1 MIVVSL
7 FLIILLVF
15 AIGMVITNR
24 DEYHHKALAQA
35 TGTGKTILAKPGII
49 LDANGT
55 RLADNVKVSRLILDP
70 SVAQATE
77 KNAPGTI
84 EKTAEIIAEA
94 FSLSKEDLVRVLS
107 APENEHLAYLRYEKD
122 NVHTEEEMAKYNELV
137 AAFQEEK
144 KEYNANVGKDGQK
157 ITAKVEGVWF
167 EEEYRRTYPLNSTLS
182 KVIGYTT
189 KDATTGLIGLE
200 LQYNDILRGTNGKEF
215 IYIDENGN
223 KTREVT
229 DRLDGQTIITS
240 LDAKVA
246 KILQEEI
253 ANYMVEWGGK
263 RVNALVIDP
272 RNGEI
277 IAMASDTDF
286 DLNDSSNLSA
296 LYTEEELE
304 NPADLY
310 LLQEAFKG
318 RKSVLE
324 GMTREEQLT
333 ALLQQ
338 VQINHCVSG
347 TYEPGSTAKA
357 LTLATGIETGIIK
370 PDDSY
375 YCDGAIQVGKYTIHC
390 HMNTFCGDLKPI
402 EAFGRS
408 CNVCFV
414 RMVEKIGSEAFS
426 KYQELFNLGQKT
438 NVDLPGEAN
447 TSALIYPEDRLGEI
461 ELATNAFGQG
471 FNVTMLQLASAY
483 ASIINGGYYY
493 QPHVVTRIEDSAG
506 NIVKE
511 VEPVLVRRTVSESTA
526 EYMREAFRY
535 VVTNGTAN
543 GYLLRQEYDFG
554 GKTGAS
560 EKLPRGTGDYVV
572 SFIGGAPLHDAK
584 FLLYVEIDVPDVEDQ
599 SSSLPAQDMA
609 AKIFDRL
616 FVYFNVY
623 KMAADDA
630 YTYDWSKLGDYKGM
644 SDAQGGVSFVDDPDQ
659 SIDWLFDEG
668 EDTHN

>member
-1 MIVVSL
+1 MLVVSL
-7 FLIILLVF
+7 SLVFLMVF
-15 AIGMVITNR
+15 AIVMVISNR

-35 TGTGKTILAKPGII
+35 TGTGKTILAKPGVI
-49 LDANGT
+49 LDQNGI

-77 KNAPGTI
+77 KTAKGTI
-84 EKTAEIIAEA
+84 EKTAEILSEA
-94 FSLSKEDLVRVLS
+94 FGLSKEDLVKTLGD
-107 APENEHLAYLRYEKD
+107 PENETLAYLRYEKD
-122 NVHTEEEMAKYNELV
+122 VVHSEEEIERYDALV
-137 AAFQEEK
+137 EAFKEEK
-144 KEYNANVGKDGQK
+144 KTHNAEVGKDGRK
-157 ITAKVEGVWF
+157 ITATVAGVWF
-167 EEEYRRTYPLNSTLS
+167 EEEYRRVYPENSTLS
-182 KVIGYTT
+182 KVVGYTT
-189 KDATTGLIGLE
+189 KDASTGLIGLE
-200 LQYNDILRGTNGKEF
+200 LKYNDILRGTNGREF
-215 IYIDENGN
+215 VYIDENGN
-223 KTREVT
+223 KTMEVT

-240 LDAKVA
+240 LDVNVA
-246 KILQEEI
+246 RILQEEI
-253 ANYMVEWGGK
+253 AVYMAEWGGK
-263 RVNALVIDP
+263 RVNALVLNP
-272 RNGEI
+272 QSGEI
-277 IAMASDTDF
+277 VAMASDTDF
-286 DLNDSSNLSA
+286 DLNNPSDLSA
-296 LYTEEELE
+296 LFTEEELE
-304 NPADLY
+304 NPAELY

-318 RKSVLE
+318 RKDQLE
-324 GMTREEQLT
+324 AMSHEDQLT

-357 LTLATGIETGIIK
+357 LTLATGIETGLID
-370 PDDSY
+370 PNDTY
-375 YCDGAIQVGKYTIHC
+375 YCDGAIKVGKYTIHC

-414 RMVEKIGSEAFS
+414 QMVQKIGKTAFS
-426 KYQELFNLGQKT
+426 SYQELFNLGQKT

-447 TSALIYPEDRLGEI
+447 TSALIYPEEKLNDI

-483 ASIINGGYYY
+483 ASILNGGYYY

-511 VEPVLVRRTVSESTA
+511 VEPILVRRTVSDSTA

-535 VVTNGTAN
+535 VVTHGTAN

-560 EKLPRGTGDYVV
+560 EKLPRGTGDYVI

-584 FLLYVEIDVPDVEDQ
+584 FILYVEIDEPNVEDQ
-599 SSSLPAQDMA
+599 SASIPAQDLA
-609 AKIFDRL
+609 ARIFDRL
-616 FVYFNVY
+616 FVYYNVY

-630 YTYDWSKLGDYKGM
+630 YSYDWNKLGDYKGM
-644 SDAQGGVSFVDDPDQ
+644 SDAQDGVSFIDDPDQ
-659 SIDWLFDEG
+659 SIDWLFDTG
-668 EDTHN
+668 DDNHN

>member
-7 FLIILLVF
+7 FLVILLGVATF
-15 AIGMVITNR
+15 IVLAYR

-35 TGTGKTILAKPGII
+35 TGTGKIILAKPGVI

-70 SVAQATE
+70 SVAQAAE
-77 KNAPGTI
+77 KSAPGTI
-84 EKTAEIIAEA
+84 EKTAEILSEA
-94 FSLSKEDLVRVLS
+94 FSLPKEDIVRVLS
-107 APENEHLAYLRYEKD
+107 DEKNEHLAYLRYEKD
-122 NVHTEEEMAKYNELV
+122 NVHTEDEMEKYNALV

-144 KEYNANVGKDGQK
+144 KEYNANAGKDGKK

-182 KVIGYTT
+182 KVVGYTT
-189 KDATTGLIGLE
+189 KDATRGLIGLE

-215 IYIDENGN
+215 IYIDEKGN

-240 LDAKVA
+240 LDANVA

-253 ANYMVEWGGK
+253 AGYMQEWGGK
-263 RVNALVIDP
+263 RVNALVLNP
-272 RNGEI
+272 QNGEI
-277 IAMASDTDF
+277 IATASDTDF
-286 DLNDSSNLSA
+286 NLNDPTDLSG
-296 LYTEEELE
+296 LFTEEELE
-304 NPADLY
+304 DPTDLY

-318 RKSVLE
+318 RKDVLE
-324 GMTREEQLT
+324 NMTPEEKRT

-338 VQINHCVSG
+338 VQINHCISG

-447 TSALIYPEDRLGEI
+447 TSALVYPADRLGEI

-493 QPHVVTRIEDSAG
+493 QPHVVTRIEDSDG

-511 VEPVLVRRTVSESTA
+511 VEPILVRRTVSESTA
-526 EYMREAFRY
+526 EYMREAYRY
-535 VVTNGTAN
+535 VVTHGTAN

-584 FLLYVEIDVPDVEDQ
+584 FILYVEIDVPDVEDQ
-599 SSSLPAQDMA
+599 SSSLPAQDLA

-623 KMAADDA
+623 KMADDDA

-644 SDAQGGVSFVDDPDQ
+644 SDAQGGVSFVDDPDH

-668 EDTHN
+668 EDDHN